1 MEKMTPFVKLF
12 QTLDNYYFFDVNTN
26 SIVRI
31 NEAVFHKI
39 EKLIEGNKGLE
50 QDIDIAK
57 LQNLGYLRN
66 NNENIIIKHS
76 ALDTVGEYMNGNLRQ
91 LILQVTQN
99 CNLRCRYCVYSGS
112 YVNRTHTKKRMSY
125 DIARQAVDFYFAHNA
140 NKDAGVISF
149 YGGEPLLE
157 MELIRNI
164 VEYSENLYKGKELR
178 FNLTTNATLLTD
190 EIADYLYEHNF
201 SLTISLDGP
210 EEVHNQGRV
219 FADNETGTF
228 QYIMRNLDNLLNRHP
243 DYVSNISFNAVL
255 DTTNDFKCSS
265 NFFTFDFMKQ
275 AVVTATTLNENG
287 NKQEIQYGELFDI
300 NYRYE
305 LFKCYL
311 KYIGRLDKKNVSKFA
326 DNQVGSLKQD
336 IHEKIAAPYKRGKM
350 CHPSGPCIAGAAR
363 LFVTVDG
370 IFYPCER
377 VSETCDAYVIG
388 NLQDGF
394 YIDKIEKLL
403 NIGALTPEQCKNCW
417 AIEYCN
423 SCASGIDEGD
433 RLCPEKRLARCSDI
447 KKGCEMRMIEYC
459 TLREMGCKFE

>member
-1 MEKMTPFVKLF
+1 MKANIPFVKLF
-12 QTLDNYYFFDVNTN
+12 QTIDHYYFFDVNTN
-26 SIVRI
+26 SIIRI
-31 NEAVFHKI
+31 NEIVFHKI
-39 EKLIEGNKGLE
+39 EKLIDGHVELE
-50 QDIDIAK
+50 QDVDIIK
-57 LQNLGYLRN
+57 LKNRGYLRC
-66 NNENIIIKHS
+66 NNEEIAIKHS
-76 ALDTVGEYMNGNLRQ
+76 ALDTVEEYMNGNLRQ

-125 DIARQAVDFYFAHNA
+125 DVAKQAVDFYFARNTS
-140 NKDAGVISF
+140 KDAGIISF

-157 MELIRNI
+157 IELIKKI

-178 FNLTTNATLLTD
+178 LNLTTNATLLTN
-190 EIADYLYEHNF
+190 EIADFLYEHDFN
-201 SLTISLDGP
+201 LTISLDGP
-210 EEVHNQGRV
+210 EEVHNRSRV

-228 QYIMRNLDNLLNRHP
+228 QYVMQNLDNFLNRHP
-243 DYVSNISFNAVL
+243 DFASNISFNAVL

-265 NFFTFDFMKQ
+265 QFFTYDFMKK

-287 NKQEIQYGELFDI
+287 SKQRVQYSELFDI

-311 KYIGRLDKKNVSKFA
+311 KNIGRLNTKYVSKLA
-326 DNQVGSLKQD
+326 DNQVQSLKQD
-336 IHEKIAAPYKRGKM
+336 IHEKIAAPYKRGM
-350 CHPSGPCIAGAAR
+350 ICHPSGPCIAGAAR

-370 IFYPCER
+370 VFYPCER
-377 VSETCDAYVIG
+377 VNETCDAYMIG

-394 YIDKIEKLL
+394 YIDKIKKLL
-403 NIGALTPEQCKNCW
+403 NVGELTSEQCKNCW
-417 AIEYCN
+417 AVEYCN

-433 RLCPEKRLARCSDI
+433 KLCPEKRLVRCSDI
-447 KKGCEMRMIEYC
+447 KKGCELRMIEYC